1 MTLPSRDRHA
11 AAGLFALALAVLA
24 VLAMLGAVVTATST
38 VRAAMAGRGPG
49 EVALGL
55 VECLVL
61 GALAVAWLRGALR
74 MHRLPVAGAPRP
86 RRSAVVV
93 GVIGAI
99 FLVLAAL
106 DADGRVPGIA
116 AGMLCLLSSAGMAW
130 LTRPR
135 AP

>member
-1 MTLPSRDRHA
+1 VTRPFRGRHA
-11 AAGLFALALAVLA
+11 TGLFALALAVLA
-24 VLAMLGAVVTATST
+24 VLALVGAVATATST
-38 VRAAMAGRGPG
+38 VRAAMAGRAPG

-74 MHRLPVAGAPRP
+74 VHRLPVAGAARP
-86 RRSAVVV
+86 RRSTVVV
-93 GVIGAI
+93 GVIGAT

-106 DADGRVPGIA
+106 DAEGRAPGIA
-116 AGMLCLLSSAGMAW
+116 AGMLCLLSAAGMTW